1 MSENP
6 WGDDFYSPKEI
17 GKLSEVVTEFRRTG
31 DPSAAARLELK
42 MANRT
47 PYDELVVQGNIL
59 KASDDIRPET
69 TIDVVLL
76 EVPARAGRGSSHSA
90 WVEFADMVSETPQ
103 EILDSLTR
111 DEIIHL
117 LVDRDIINEG

>member
-69 TIDVVLL
+69 TIDVALL
-76 EVPARAGRGSSHSA
+76 EVPAYHGLGSTRKA
-90 WVEFADMVSETPQ
+90 WVEFASIVSDTEH
-103 EILDSLTR
+103 EVLDSLTR
-111 DEIIHL
+111 DQIIGL
-117 LVDRDIINEG
+117 LVDRGIIDDK